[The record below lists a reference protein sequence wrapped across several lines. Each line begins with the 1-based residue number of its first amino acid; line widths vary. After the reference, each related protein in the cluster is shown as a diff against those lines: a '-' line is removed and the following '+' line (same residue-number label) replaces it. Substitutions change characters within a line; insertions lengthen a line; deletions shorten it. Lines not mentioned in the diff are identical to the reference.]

1 MWKMR
6 FKYLFSVLAAGLV
19 GSLSLRADGDPD
31 FLTATVEDAVFDLD
45 TMGSP
50 RVLTVADAI
59 ALTYRAGESVSAL
72 PPDSASASTLVESA
86 ASVGTFGWSPTA
98 GGLWTLENSV
108 SGVATFYV
116 RYSLFPSG
124 GTGTAANPARIVDDA
139 ELDDMVATGKATAG
153 FTFVLYGTATID
165 ALTLPA
171 GYALTALGDGIY
183 RLDTLTDD
191 KLYGGMPEMFA
202 LDTARSGPDRNAI
215 KGDTLSVAYSG
226 DGWVGT
232 ASAASTLT
240 FTSPSGAAV
249 THSCMGTGAVPF
261 QPGEEGVWTV
271 TLTSGETLL
280 SALLRIKRLGM
291 SICIR

>member
-1 MWKMR
+1 MR
-6 FKYLFSVLAAGLV
+6 FKYLFLVLAAGLV

-31 FLTATVEDAVFDLD
+31 FLTATVEDAVFALD

-50 RVLTVADAI
+50 RVLTAADAI

-72 PPDSASASTLVESA
+72 PPDSASASTLVENA
-86 ASVGTFGWSPTA
+86 VGVGTFGWSPTA

-124 GTGTAANPARIVDDA
+124 GTGTATNPARIVDDA
-139 ELDDMVATGKATAG
+139 ELDDMVTTGKATAG

-165 ALTLPA
+165 ALTLPM

-191 KLYGGMPEMFA
+191 KLYGGIPETFA
-202 LDTARSGPDRNAI
+202 LDTERSGPDRTAI

-226 DGWVGT
+226 DSWVGA
-232 ASAASTLT
+232 ASAASILT

-249 THSCMGTGAVPF
+249 MHSCTGTGIVPF
-261 QPGEEGVWTV
+261 QPAEDGVWTI
-271 TLTSGETLL
+271 TLTAGETSL

>member
-1 MWKMR
+1 MR
-6 FKYLFSVLAAGLV
+6 FKYLFLVLAAGLV
-19 GSLSLRADGDPD
+19 GSLSLRADGTPD
-31 FLTATVEDAVFDLD
+31 FLTATVEDAVFALD

-50 RVLTVADAI
+50 RVLTAADAI

-72 PPDSASASTLVESA
+72 PPDSASASTLVENA
-86 ASVGTFGWSPTA
+86 VGVGTFGWSPTA

-139 ELDDMVATGKATAG
+139 ELDDMVATGKAASG

-165 ALTLPA
+165 ELTLPT

-191 KLYGGMPEMFA
+191 KLYGGEPEVFA
-202 LDTARSGPDRNAI
+202 LDTERSGPNRKAI
-215 KGDTLSVAYSG
+215 KGDALSIAYSG
-226 DGWVGT
+226 DNWIGAT
-232 ASAASTLT
+232 SAASTLT
-240 FTSPSGAAV
+240 FTSPSGTFV
-249 THSCMGTGAVPF
+249 THNCTGTGVVPF
-261 QPGEEGVWTV
+261 QPEEEGFWTV
-271 TLTSGETLL
+271 TLTCGETIL
-280 SALLRIKRLGM
+280 SAMLRIKQTRGM
-291 SICIR
+291 IICFH